1 MEEKKELEPLDSYET
16 FSIIVNDVEFNVE
29 RRLKLPL
36 FTVWKNKGGYHKI
49 FKNRNGEWENTPFEK
64 VFTLED
70 LLQIGEAIE
79 THYKLLNIN
88 FKYL

>member
-1 MEEKKELEPLDSYET
+1 MEEKKYSEPLDPYDT

-49 FKNRNGEWENTPFEK
+49 FKNRNGE
-64 VFTLED
+64 
-70 LLQIGEAIE
+70 
-79 THYKLLNIN
+79 
-88 FKYL
+88 